1 MRETRKNFNLP
12 GKALQTRILQLKCI
26 YFNRTN
32 LIFKCYNIYFSTFQ
46 CVVQCVLLESEI
58 GNPRI
63 ELSPRS
69 TETYMTTS
77 YLSENGN
84 VMFAD
89 TDNCNKRKQG
99 KLQRLLLFY
108 SIIVSI

>member
-1 MRETRKNFNLP
+1 MHIK
-12 GKALQTRILQLKCI
+12 
-26 YFNRTN
+26 NRTN
-32 LIFKCYNIYFSTFQ
+32 SIFKCYNIYFSTFQ

>member
-1 MRETRKNFNLP
+1 MPIL
-12 GKALQTRILQLKCI
+12 LQIQYSNVIIHFL
-26 YFNRTN
+26 
-32 LIFKCYNIYFSTFQ
+32 STLQ
-46 CVVQCVLLESEI
+46 CVVQCVLLKCEF

-63 ELSPRS
+63 DFSTRS
-69 TETYMTTS
+69 TETYMATS

-89 TDNCNKRKQG
+89 TYNCNKRKQG
-99 KLQRLLLFY
+99 KLQRLLFFY

>member
-12 GKALQTRILQLKCI
+12 GKALQTRILYLEIK
-26 YFNRTN
+26 NRTN
-32 LIFKCYNIYFSTFQ
+32 SIFKCYNIYFSTFQ

>member
-1 MRETRKNFNLP
+1 MHIL
-12 GKALQTRILQLKCI
+12 LQIRYSNVII
-26 YFNRTN
+26 Y
-32 LIFKCYNIYFSTFQ
+32 IFSTFQ

>member
-1 MRETRKNFNLP
+1 ML
-12 GKALQTRILQLKCI
+12 
-26 YFNRTN
+26 
-32 LIFKCYNIYFSTFQ
+32 Q
-46 CVVQCVLLESEI
+46 CVVQYVLLTSEI

-63 ELSPRS
+63 EFSTQS
-69 TETYMTTS
+69 TETYMTYS